1 MSGWDALLDPRG
13 RREGTRTGKSC
24 PLGERAALEA
34 LRISRGHE
42 NCNPE
47 RRFSLP
53 PPTPDFRLEASP
65 QAQRRERMEPSSN
78 HRSRLRFDGVDHVRT
93 PDGSGRVSV
102 RLEWGGSMYEGTA
115 PCLETQQ
122 GVLNAAS
129 QAALRATLASRS
141 TNESGNGQP
150 HAVGGLELE
159 VVGVKAVRAFDGWV
173 VVARVNGSHGEERY
187 RLLGAA
193 PCEGEA
199 DLPGAAV
206 KAVLNASNRVLEQRI
221 AR

>member
-1 MSGWDALLDPRG
+1 MDSSAHPR
-13 RREGTRTGKSC
+13 
-24 PLGERAALEA
+24 A
-34 LRISRGHE
+34 
-42 NCNPE
+42 
-47 RRFSLP
+47 
-53 PPTPDFRLEASP
+53 
-65 QAQRRERMEPSSN
+65 
-78 HRSRLRFDGVDHVRT
+78 RLRFDGVSHVRT

-102 RLEWGGSMYEGTA
+102 RLEWAGNMYEGTVS
-115 PCLETQQ
+115 CLETQQ

-129 QAALRATLASRS
+129 QAALRATMASRS
-141 TNESGNGQP
+141 ANGSGNGHTGNGHSGNGQG
-150 HAVGGLELE
+150 ANGLALE

-173 VVARVNGSHGEERY
+173 VVARVNGAQGDERY

-221 AR
+221 HR